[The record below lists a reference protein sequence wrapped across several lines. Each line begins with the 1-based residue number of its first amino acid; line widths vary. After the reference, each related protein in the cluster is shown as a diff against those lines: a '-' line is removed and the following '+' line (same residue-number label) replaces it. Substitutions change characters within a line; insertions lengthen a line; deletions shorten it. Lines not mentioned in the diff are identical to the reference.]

1 MDSTGLSF
9 AVVGVG
15 FTDAGK
21 IGSGGVV
28 AKFAF
33 LLSVVASVGLLAGLF
48 AVTGVLVVA
57 LLDRDLT

>member
-1 MDSTGLSF
+1 MDSTNSTL
-9 AVVGVG
+9 VVGFV

-48 AVTGVLVVA
+48 AVTGVLVVS
-57 LLDRDLT
+57 LLD